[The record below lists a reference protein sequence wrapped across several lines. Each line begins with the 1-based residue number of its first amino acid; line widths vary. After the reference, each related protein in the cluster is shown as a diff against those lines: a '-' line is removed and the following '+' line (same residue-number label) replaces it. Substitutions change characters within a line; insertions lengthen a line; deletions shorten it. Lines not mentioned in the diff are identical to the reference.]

1 MAIAGQIEYQVS
13 VDTSGLKKGL
23 NEAKK
28 ETSAFSSNLVSIGK
42 TGAKIFA
49 GTLIAGA
56 TASAGAI
63 AGLTASAVKSFASFE
78 QLSGGIE
85 AMFGGIEKGQS
96 EIAKVN
102 ELANNA
108 WKNLTMS
115 QNEYYESF
123 ASSYPLMKADMA
135 DQNEAIEAT
144 NRLLTLNSDLAN
156 TFGYSM
162 ETASNAIN
170 WALKGSFNYLDNL
183 NIGIKGTKEGFLE
196 TAQSLGYMV
205 DSVDELKSED
215 ILAIIE
221 KQAEKFG
228 VLGRTGEEAY
238 KTITGSL
245 NMTKSAWQNLLTGMA
260 DDGANFDQL
269 VENFTTSITAFGKNI
284 VPRIGIAVK
293 GAVKALG
300 AILPEIAKMLPDI
313 IQQLLPAVME
323 ATKMLITALVQ
334 SFPIIL
340 QVLLDSVPMIVQSIY
355 EIFGMLIQAL
365 PEILVMLTQ
374 IIVMV
379 AQELVKP
386 ENLKIIL
393 NAFVELLWGL
403 INAIPQIITA
413 LAIALPDIITS
424 IIAFLTD
431 PETILKLVEASVVL
445 FMALVMALPQILQA
459 LFIAFGNLFRTLWEK
474 LTKIFTDFAGN
485 FGEKIGSVFKGAI
498 NHVLEFIEG
507 FVNAPIDLLNSFIE
521 TINNAFGSIGVNL
534 GHIGRIQLGRMATG
548 GIVPAQSGGHLI
560 LAGEGGQDE
569 WVVPESKMASMI
581 QQINEQGGTGGGIT
595 INIQGVFATSE
606 QEQRAVAEQIYDR
619 LQEINKTRMGAYL

>member
-1 MAIAGQIEYQVS
+1 MAIAGQIEYVVS
-13 VDTSGLKKGL
+13 VNTKALKSGLA
-23 NEAKK
+23 EAKHEASK
-28 ETSAFSSNLVSIGK
+28 FGDYLGIIGK
-42 TGAKIFA
+42 TGAKMFA
-49 GTLIAGA
+49 GTIIAGA

-63 AGLTASAVKSFASFE
+63 AGLAGSAVKSYASFE

-108 WKNLTMS
+108 WKDLTMS
-115 QNEYYESF
+115 QNDYFESF

-162 ETASNAIN
+162 ENASNAIN

-196 TAQSLGYMV
+196 TARSLGYMV

-238 KTITGSL
+238 KTISGSL

-260 DDGANFDQL
+260 DDSADFDQL
-269 VENFTTSITAFGKNI
+269 INNFVDSIDALGQNL
-284 VPRIGIAVK
+284 VPRIGIAVQ
-293 GAVKALG
+293 GAVKVISKLAPTLV
-300 AILPEIAKMLPDI
+300 KMIPDLI
-313 IQQLLPAVME
+313 KQLLPAIME
-323 ATKMLITALVQ
+323 ATRNLLLALVENL
-334 SFPIIL
+334 PTLL
-340 QVLLDSVPMIVQSIY
+340 QVFVESIPMFVQAILDVLQGIFEALPTIIDGVMTLLLAI
-355 EIFGMLIQAL
+355 IQAL
-365 PEILVMLTQ
+365 TSPEALSAMLKGALTLFMAIL
-374 IIVMV
+374 
-379 AQELVKP
+379 
-386 ENLKIIL
+386 
-393 NAFVELLWGL
+393 
-403 INAIPQIITA
+403 
-413 LAIALPDIITS
+413 LAIPDIIV
-424 IIAFLTD
+424 
-431 PETILKLVEASVVL
+431 KLVEALPNIIESIVEYLTDPKNLLMVIEATVKLLMGLVL
-445 FMALVMALPQILQA
+445 AVPKILGA
-459 LFIAFGNLFRTLWEK
+459 LFGAFGKLFGDLWAK
-474 LTKIFTDFAGN
+474 LGQMFSEFAGK
-485 FGEKIGSVFKGAI
+485 FGEKISSVFKGAI
-498 NHVLEFIEG
+498 NKVLEFIEN
-507 FVNAPIDLLNSFIE
+507 FINAPINLINGFVD
-521 TINNAFGSIGVNL
+521 TINSAFGSIGVN
-534 GHIGRIQLGRMATG
+534 IGKIGNVKLGRMATG
-548 GIVPAQSGGHLI
+548 GIVPSTNGGHLI